1 MWPVDIINLDPGNDL
16 KWEVA
21 EGEVE
26 VLSIYCWWKK
36 YWKAYKLQGKDYQ
49 RKRPCSIE
57 PAEAPTLKANSLVRL
72 LAYTSLA
79 VEKERPTI
87 EIQDNN
93 GQPKSLSLFVT
104 NINELVNVLN
114 APKAQKRRGRIIAG
128 RKSSIIRRLLR
139 AKEKKFRIL

>member
-49 RKRPCSIE
+49 CKRLYSTE
-57 PAEAPTLKANSLVRL
+57 PIEAPTLKANSLARL
-72 LAYTSLA
+72 LAYTSLII
-79 VEKERPTI
+79 EKKRFTI
-87 EIQDNN
+87 KIQDNN
-93 GQPKSLSLFVT
+93 NQPKSLSLFIT
-104 NINELVNVLN
+104 NTNKLINILN
-114 APKAQKRRGRIIAG
+114 TLKA
-128 RKSSIIRRLLR
+128 
-139 AKEKKFRIL
+139 